1 MADHCDVRNA
11 PNVQQVEVVDVPS
24 VPLEQICI
32 KTDQLAMF
40 YGLSNLLSHLQLTSI
55 LFIHILTMRVST
67 LVAFALATFAS
78 AALIPR
84 SDVDLFPR
92 EFGTRLPDSFNAF

>member
-1 MADHCDVRNA
+1 MVDHCDVRNA
-11 PNVQQVEVVDVPS
+11 PDVQQVEAIDVPRAF
-24 VPLEQICI
+24 LGWICI
-32 KTDQLAMF
+32 KRTQLAMF
-40 YGLSNLLSHLQLTSI
+40 YCLCNLLSRLQLISI
-55 LFIHILTMRVST
+55 LFIHTLTMRVST

-92 EFGTRLPDSFNAF
+92 EFGIRLPDTFNPF